1 LEIRMKRL
9 SLLAALAAATLSG
22 CVVAPVGPGYY
33 GHRRPVVVAPAVVAP
48 PVVVVRPGYDDR
60 GYGYGRRWR
69 RDD

>member
-1 LEIRMKRL
+1 MKSL
-9 SLLAALAAATLSG
+9 SLVAVLAAAALSG

-48 PVVVVRPGYDDR
+48 PPPVVIVRPGYDGR
-60 GYGYGRRWR
+60 GYGYGRRWQ